1 MLTNTCLFLLS
12 IQYSARSANRSKA
25 DANWG
30 KRSQYLLAE
39 IVKYESYIESL
50 KSAMKLR
57 LQKQGEKALERA
69 LASSSE
75 EEPVSSTKG
84 RWKGHPDAETIEE
97 SEEPPPSATRA
108 DHSPSRSQFHRR
120 EQAEA

>member
-1 MLTNTCLFLLS
+1 M
-12 IQYSARSANRSKA
+12 KA
-25 DANWG
+25 EANWG

-97 SEEPPPSATRA
+97 SEEPPPTAGLPP
-108 DHSPSRSQFHRR
+108 SPSPMRMSHRR
-120 EQAEA
+120 ETATAGSEADDDRASR